1 MEIPHN
7 STARPDTGLYN
18 GKVGIWLFLASEIML
33 FGAVFSAYVLLRV
46 GADPGIWSMGLMN
59 KWVGAFNTLILI
71 ASSATIV
78 LAWVSLKLRDWNA
91 FRFWKILTV
100 VFAATFL
107 IVKWSYEWPAK
118 FTHYDITFKSDEKA
132 VEVFS
137 NPNFLGDDYEK
148 KLREVWHKRFDR
160 DKKDWNKVAL
170 KDKPLDGHI
179 VGYYTKNEK
188 GEEEHHPV
196 GEAFGISFWSHALAW
211 RYDEKNEGRTVG
223 AKRDTF
229 IERGV
234 TAIDFVP
241 AHGTWPEP
249 KHADSGLI
257 RYAEAKS
264 DSAHDGG
271 ALGKG
276 NHHHSMR
283 IERSQMSR
291 LSSYEPAHS
300 TFFATYYTLTGLHAL
315 HVFGGIL
322 VMLYHLLPIS
332 RRVYEAD
339 PERFTNRI
347 EITGLFWHFVDLV
360 WIFLFPILYLL

>member
-1 MEIPHN
+1 M
-7 STARPDTGLYN
+7 
-18 GKVGIWLFLASEIML
+18 
-33 FGAVFSAYVLLRV
+33 
-46 GADPGIWSMGLMN
+46 
-59 KWVGAFNTLILI
+59 
-71 ASSATIV
+71 
-78 LAWVSLKLRDWNA
+78 
-91 FRFWKILTV
+91 
-100 VFAATFL
+100 
-107 IVKWSYEWPAK
+107 
-118 FTHYDITFKSDEKA
+118 
-132 VEVFS
+132 
-137 NPNFLGDDYEK
+137 
-148 KLREVWHKRFDR
+148 
-160 DKKDWNKVAL
+160 
-170 KDKPLDGHI
+170 DGHI

-188 GEEEHHPV
+188 GEEKHHHV

-211 RYDEKNEGRTVG
+211 RYDQRNEGRVVG

-229 IERGV
+229 IELGV

-241 AHGTWPEP
+241 AHGTWPEL
-249 KHADSGLI
+249 KQVNSGVI
-257 RYAEAKS
+257 RYAEAKGE
-264 DSAHDGG
+264 SANDGG
-271 ALGKG
+271 ETGS
-276 NHHHSMR
+276 HHHSMR

-315 HVFGGIL
+315 HVLGGIL